1 MVSLQFEIDA
11 DDYIVYVEGY
21 REKVNDMT
29 SEMIT
34 FLSIKTFKGKTSHPI
49 EKRPGVKFVLH
60 GGKIVGFHGRS
71 TDVLHS
77 LGAYVS
83 LSSTIK
89 LLGKWIK
96 VIIS

>member
-1 MVSLQFEIDA
+1 
-11 DDYIVYVEGY
+11 VEGY
-21 REKVNDMT
+21 REKVSDMT

-34 FLSIKTFKGKTSHPI
+34 FLSFKTSKGKTSQPI
-49 EKRPGVKFVLH
+49 VKKPGVKFVLH

-83 LSSTIK
+83 LPSTPK
-89 LLGKWIK
+89 LLGNWIK
-96 VIIS
+96 VVIT